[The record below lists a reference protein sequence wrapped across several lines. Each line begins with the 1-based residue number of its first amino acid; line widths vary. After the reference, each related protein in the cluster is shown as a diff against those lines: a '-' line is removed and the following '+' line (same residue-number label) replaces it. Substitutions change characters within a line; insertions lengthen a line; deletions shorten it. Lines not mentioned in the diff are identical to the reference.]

1 MHENTPIHILFEYI
15 MVYHWCRSIIIIDT
29 KTNKY
34 YLWTK
39 VGQIQPTYQN
49 SPYLAHTSSISL
61 ACEFMRSRLNETGQL
76 AYSQAYRI
84 DQYINKLFFLK
95 KIVLWVDLLSFNEF
109 WQIINFHFIDLF
121 YFSKSFTN
129 EYIYFQPQ
137 FGNHGINFNHMI
149 KFLLKKKDYQHH
161 NLHYGQYSII
171 ILTKLYT
178 QGTKLSTRH
187 VQHFFIYYYIKFH
200 KVRQIENKPKTIN
213 N

>member
-1 MHENTPIHILFEYI
+1 MRRVNLHTPSLIELINTLKNIFLKENCF
-15 MVYHWCRSIIIIDT
+15 VSWFIIIQWI
-29 KTNKY
+29 
-34 YLWTK
+34 
-39 VGQIQPTYQN
+39 
-49 SPYLAHTSSISL
+49 LA
-61 ACEFMRSRLNETGQL
+61 
-76 AYSQAYRI
+76 
-84 DQYINKLFFLK
+84 
-95 KIVLWVDLLSFNEF
+95 
-109 WQIINFHFIDLF
+109 IINFHFIDLF

-187 VQHFFIYYYIKFH
+187 VLHFFIYYYIKFH